1 MTRTADRRA
10 VQVIDRGRYYT
21 TNQLGQK
28 RSTTPEGFLVCHDVP
43 IARTGVQLYLDEEL
57 VGEDGKP
64 LVKGGPDGLVRV
76 EREADQVFREDT
88 LKSFEGKPVTVNHPE
103 SFVTPE
109 NWRNLTIGFV
119 QNVRRGDGIEDDLVL
134 ADLVITDADGIEY
147 VNRDLPEVSA
157 GYEAE
162 YEQLAPGR
170 GRQLNI
176 VGNHV
181 ALVERGRAG
190 PRCSIQDGVPDMTT
204 KKKRSFWDRLMTAVK
219 AQDAEAIKAEMEDM
233 DGEDE
238 GDEEEEGKKKPTGDS
253 AVLASINAQLK
264 TLTADVAA
272 LKARA
277 NDADPDDEDGDD
289 EGKKKTGDEVL
300 DPEQAETNSEA
311 KGKVLSGDSLKAVVA
326 RSEILAPGIQ
336 IPTGDSAAA
345 QVVDALMRNAL
356 TTAMASESGKACVA
370 PFLAGREVRALTG
383 DALAAVF
390 TGAAELARVKNNDAQ
405 RGNDRLHTK
414 DFGRATDPQ
423 SINERNREFWAK
435 AR

>member
-43 IARTGVQLYLDEEL
+43 IARTGVQLYLEEEL
-57 VGEDGKP
+57 VDGNGRH

-219 AQDAEAIKAEMEDM
+219 AQDAEAVKAEIEDM
-233 DGEDE
+233 DGEEDNE
-238 GDEEEEGKKKPTGDS
+238 
-253 AVLASINAQLK
+253 
-264 TLTADVAA
+264 DVAA

-277 NDADPDDEDGDD
+277 NDADPDEEDEDD
-289 EGKKKTGDEVL
+289 EGKKATGDEVL
-300 DPEQAETNSEA
+300 TPETAEHNGEA

-326 RSEILAPGIQ
+326 RAEILAPGIQ

-345 QVVDALMRNAL
+345 PVVDALMRNAL
-356 TTAMASESGKACVA
+356 NTALASETGKACVA
-370 PFLAGREVRALTG
+370 PFLAGREVKALTG
-383 DALAAVF
+383 DALPAVF

-405 RGNDRLHTK
+405 RGKGNLPTR

-423 SINERNREFWAK
+423 SINARNREFWAK

>member
-43 IARTGVQLYLDEEL
+43 IARTGVQLYTAAEVPLDA
-57 VGEDGKP
+57 
-64 LVKGGPDGLVRV
+64 GPDGLIRI
-76 EREADQVFREDT
+76 EREADQVFRDDT

-233 DGEDE
+233 DGEE
-238 GDEEEEGKKKPTGDS
+238 GDEEEGEGKKKPTGDS

-277 NDADPDDEDGDD
+277 NDADPDEEDEGD
-289 EGKKKTGDEVL
+289 EGKKATGDEVL
-300 DPEQAETNSEA
+300 TPEPAETNSEA

-336 IPTGDSAAA
+336 IPTGDSAAT

-370 PFLAGREVRALTG
+370 PFLAGREVKALTG

>member
-190 PRCSIQDGVPDMTT
+190 PRCSIQDGAHAMS
-204 KKKRSFWDRLMTAVK
+204 KKKRSFWDRLLTAVK
-219 AQDAEAIKAEMEDM
+219 AQDAEAVKAEIEDM
-233 DGEDE
+233 EGEEDE
-238 GDEEEEGKKKPTGDS
+238 GEEGKKKPTGDS

-277 NDADPDDEDGDD
+277 NDADPDDEDEGD
-289 EGKKKTGDEVL
+289 EGKKATGDEVL
-300 DPEQAETNSEA
+300 TPEPAETNSEA

-336 IPTGDSAAA
+336 IPTGDSAAT

-356 TTAMASESGKACVA
+356 TTALASESGKACVA
-370 PFLAGREVRALTG
+370 PFLAGREVKALTG

-414 DFGRATDPQ
+414 DFGKATDPN
-423 SINERNREFWAK
+423 SINARNREFWAK

>member
-1 MTRTADRRA
+1 
-10 VQVIDRGRYYT
+10 
-21 TNQLGQK
+21 
-28 RSTTPEGFLVCHDVP
+28 
-43 IARTGVQLYLDEEL
+43 
-57 VGEDGKP
+57 
-64 LVKGGPDGLVRV
+64 
-76 EREADQVFREDT
+76 
-88 LKSFEGKPVTVNHPE
+88 
-103 SFVTPE
+103 
-109 NWRNLTIGFV
+109 
-119 QNVRRGDGIEDDLVL
+119 
-134 ADLVITDADGIEY
+134 
-147 VNRDLPEVSA
+147 
-157 GYEAE
+157 
-162 YEQLAPGR
+162 
-170 GRQLNI
+170 
-176 VGNHV
+176 
-181 ALVERGRAG
+181 
-190 PRCSIQDGVPDMTT
+190 MTT

-233 DGEDE
+233 DGEE
-238 GDEEEEGKKKPTGDS
+238 GDEEEGEGKKKPTGDS

-277 NDADPDDEDGDD
+277 NDADPDEEDEDG
-289 EGKKKTGDEVL
+289 KKKPTGDEVL
-300 DPEQAETNSEA
+300 TPEAAETNSEA

-336 IPTGDSAAA
+336 IPTGDSAAT

-356 TTAMASESGKACVA
+356 TTAMASEAGKACVA
-370 PFLAGREVRALTG
+370 PFLAGREVKALTG

>member
-76 EREADQVFREDT
+76 ERDADQVFREDT

-190 PRCSIQDGVPDMTT
+190 PRCSIQDGAHAMS
-204 KKKRSFWDRLMTAVK
+204 KKKRSFWDRLLTAVK
-219 AQDAEAIKAEMEDM
+219 AKDAEAVKAEIEDM
-233 DGEDE
+233 EGEEDE
-238 GDEEEEGKKKPTGDS
+238 DEEGKKKPTGDS

-277 NDADPDDEDGDD
+277 NDADPDDDDGDD
-289 EGKKKTGDEVL
+289 EGKKKTDDEVL
-300 DPEQAETNSEA
+300 DPEPAETNSEA

-336 IPTGDSAAA
+336 IPTGDSAAT

-356 TTAMASESGKACVA
+356 TTAMASESGKSCVA
-370 PFLAGREVRALTG
+370 PFLAGREVKALTG

>member
-76 EREADQVFREDT
+76 EREADQVFRDET
-88 LKSFEGKPVTVNHPE
+88 LKSFEGKPVTVNHPGV
-103 SFVTPE
+103 FVTPE

-219 AQDAEAIKAEMEDM
+219 AQDAEAVKAEIEDM
-233 DGEDE
+233 DGEE
-238 GDEEEEGKKKPTGDS
+238 GEEEEEGKKKPTGDA

-277 NDADPDDEDGDD
+277 KDADPDEEDEED
-289 EGKKKTGDEVL
+289 ESKKKTDDEVL
-300 DPEQAETNSEA
+300 DPEPAETNPEA
-311 KGKVLSGDSLKAVVA
+311 KGRVLSGDSLKAIVA
-326 RSEILAPGIQ
+326 RAEMLAPGIQ

-345 QVVDALMRNAL
+345 PVVDALMRNAL
-356 TTAMASESGKACVA
+356 TTALASEAGKACVT
-370 PFLAGREVRALTG
+370 PFLAGREAKALTG
-383 DALAAVF
+383 DALSAAF

-423 SINERNREFWAK
+423 SINARNREFWAK

>member
-43 IARTGVQLYLDEEL
+43 IARTGVQLYTAAEVPLDA
-57 VGEDGKP
+57 
-64 LVKGGPDGLVRV
+64 GPDGLIRI

-190 PRCSIQDGVPDMTT
+190 PRCSIQDGAHAMS

-219 AQDAEAIKAEMEDM
+219 AQDAEAIKAEMEYM
-233 DGEDE
+233 EGEEDE
-238 GDEEEEGKKKPTGDS
+238 DEDGKKKPTGDS

-277 NDADPDDEDGDD
+277 NDADPDDEDD
-289 EGKKKTGDEVL
+289 ESKKKTDDEVL

-336 IPTGDSAAA
+336 IPTGDSVAAP
-345 QVVDALMRNAL
+345 VVDALMRNAL

-370 PFLAGREVRALTG
+370 PFLAGREVKALTG

-405 RGNDRLHTK
+405 RGKGNLPTK

-423 SINERNREFWAK
+423 SINARNREFWAK

>member
-76 EREADQVFREDT
+76 EREADQVFRDET

-190 PRCSIQDGVPDMTT
+190 PRCSIQDGAHAMS
-204 KKKRSFWDRLMTAVK
+204 KKKRSFWDRLLTAVK

-233 DGEDE
+233 DGEE
-238 GDEEEEGKKKPTGDS
+238 GDEEGEEGKKKPTGDS

-300 DPEQAETNSEA
+300 DPEPAETNSEA

-370 PFLAGREVRALTG
+370 PFLAGREVKALTG

>member
-43 IARTGVQLYLDEEL
+43 IARTGVQLYLEEEL
-57 VGEDGKP
+57 VDGNGRH

-190 PRCSIQDGVPDMTT
+190 PRCSIQDGVHAMS
-204 KKKRSFWDRLMTAVK
+204 KKKRSFWDRLLTAVK

-233 DGEDE
+233 EGEE
-238 GDEEEEGKKKPTGDS
+238 GDEEEGEGKKKPTGDS

-289 EGKKKTGDEVL
+289 EGKKKTDDEVL
-300 DPEQAETNSEA
+300 DPEPAETNSEA

-345 QVVDALMRNAL
+345 KVVDALMRNAL

>member
-190 PRCSIQDGVPDMTT
+190 PRCSIQDGAHAMS
-204 KKKRSFWDRLMTAVK
+204 KKKRSFWDRLLTAVK

-233 DGEDE
+233 EGEE
-238 GDEEEEGKKKPTGDS
+238 GDEEEGEGKKKPTGDS

-289 EGKKKTGDEVL
+289 EGKKKTDDEVL
-300 DPEQAETNSEA
+300 DPEPAETNGEA

>member
-43 IARTGVQLYLDEEL
+43 IARTGVQLYLEEEL
-57 VGEDGKP
+57 VDGNGRH

-233 DGEDE
+233 DGEE
-238 GDEEEEGKKKPTGDS
+238 GDEEEGEGKKKPTGDS

-277 NDADPDDEDGDD
+277 NDADPDDEDEGDD
-289 EGKKKTGDEVL
+289 GKKATGDEVL
-300 DPEQAETNSEA
+300 TPEPAETNSEA

-336 IPTGDSAAA
+336 IPTGDSAAT

-370 PFLAGREVRALTG
+370 PFLAGREVKALTG

>member
-21 TNQLGQK
+21 TNQLGDK
-28 RSTTPEGFLVCHDVP
+28 RSTTPEGFLVCHNVP
-43 IARTGVQLYLDEEL
+43 IARTGVQLYTAAEVPLDA
-57 VGEDGKP
+57 
-64 LVKGGPDGLVRV
+64 GPDGLIRI
-76 EREADQVFREDT
+76 ERESDQVFRDDT

-119 QNVRRGDGIEDDLVL
+119 QNVRRGDGIDDDLVL

-190 PRCSIQDGVPDMTT
+190 PRCSIQDGAHAMS
-204 KKKRSFWDRLMTAVK
+204 KKKRSFWDRLLTAVK

-233 DGEDE
+233 EGE
-238 GDEEEEGKKKPTGDS
+238 GDEDEEGKKKPTGDS

-264 TLTADVAA
+264 TLTADVAT

-277 NDADPDDEDGDD
+277 NDADPDEEDEEDEED

-300 DPEQAETNSEA
+300 DPETAEKNSEA

-336 IPTGDSAAA
+336 IPTGDSAAT

-356 TTAMASESGKACVA
+356 TTALASESGKACVA
-370 PFLAGREVRALTG
+370 PFLAGREVKALTG

>member
-21 TNQLGQK
+21 TNQLGDK

-43 IARTGVQLYLDEEL
+43 IARTGVQLYTDAEVPLDA
-57 VGEDGKP
+57 
-64 LVKGGPDGLVRV
+64 GPDGLIRI
-76 EREADQVFREDT
+76 ERESDQVFRDDT

-119 QNVRRGDGIEDDLVL
+119 QNVRRGDGIDDDLVL

-190 PRCSIQDGVPDMTT
+190 PRCSIQDGAHAMS
-204 KKKRSFWDRLMTAVK
+204 KKKRSFWDRLLTAVK

-233 DGEDE
+233 DSEEDE
-238 GDEEEEGKKKPTGDS
+238 DEEGKKKPTGDS

-264 TLTADVAA
+264 TLTADVAT

-277 NDADPDDEDGDD
+277 NDADPDEEYEED

-300 DPEQAETNSEA
+300 DPESAETNGEA

-336 IPTGDSAAA
+336 IPTGDSAAT

-356 TTAMASESGKACVA
+356 TTALASESGKVCVA
-370 PFLAGREVRALTG
+370 PFLAGREVKALTG

>member
-1 MTRTADRRA
+1 
-10 VQVIDRGRYYT
+10 
-21 TNQLGQK
+21 
-28 RSTTPEGFLVCHDVP
+28 
-43 IARTGVQLYLDEEL
+43 
-57 VGEDGKP
+57 
-64 LVKGGPDGLVRV
+64 
-76 EREADQVFREDT
+76 
-88 LKSFEGKPVTVNHPE
+88 
-103 SFVTPE
+103 
-109 NWRNLTIGFV
+109 
-119 QNVRRGDGIEDDLVL
+119 
-134 ADLVITDADGIEY
+134 
-147 VNRDLPEVSA
+147 
-157 GYEAE
+157 
-162 YEQLAPGR
+162 
-170 GRQLNI
+170 
-176 VGNHV
+176 
-181 ALVERGRAG
+181 
-190 PRCSIQDGVPDMTT
+190 MTT

-233 DGEDE
+233 DDEEDE
-238 GDEEEEGKKKPTGDS
+238 GEEGKKKPTGDS
-253 AVLASINAQLK
+253 AVLSSINAQLK

-277 NDADPDDEDGDD
+277 NDADPDEEDEGD
-289 EGKKKTGDEVL
+289 EGKKATGDEVL
-300 DPEQAETNSEA
+300 TPETAETNSEA

-336 IPTGDSAAA
+336 IPTGDSAAT

-370 PFLAGREVRALTG
+370 PFLAGREVKALTG

>member
-43 IARTGVQLYLDEEL
+43 IARTGVQLYTAAEVPLDA
-57 VGEDGKP
+57 
-64 LVKGGPDGLVRV
+64 GPDGLIRID
-76 EREADQVFREDT
+76 READQVFRDDT
-88 LKSFEGKPVTVNHPE
+88 LNSFEGKPVTVNHPE

-233 DGEDE
+233 EDE
-238 GDEEEEGKKKPTGDS
+238 GEEGEKKPTGDS

-289 EGKKKTGDEVL
+289 EGKKATGDEVL
-300 DPEQAETNSEA
+300 TPETAETNSEA

-336 IPTGDSAAA
+336 IPTGDSAAT

-370 PFLAGREVRALTG
+370 PFLAGREVKALTG

-423 SINERNREFWAK
+423 SINERNRKFWAK